1 MKGKCVIFM
10 AKRIKKGRNLNDM
23 LSQLEGVELSV
34 NDIEQLA
41 LQIIMESET
50 TFNKVAALKLLVE
63 IKKHLSKD
71 KNEKDLLDI
80 LKGE

>member
-1 MKGKCVIFM
+1 M

-23 LSQLEGVELSV
+23 ISQLEGVELSV

-41 LQIIMESET
+41 LQVIMESET

-63 IKKHLSKD
+63 IKKHLSTD
-71 KNEKDLLDI
+71 KNEKQLLDI

>member
-1 MKGKCVIFM
+1 MTKK
-10 AKRIKKGRNLNDM
+10 IKKGRNLNDM
-23 LSQLEGVELSV
+23 LSQLQGVELSV

-41 LQIIMESET
+41 LQVIMESET

-63 IKKHLSKD
+63 IKKHLSTD
-71 KNEKDLLDI
+71 KNEKELLDI

>member
-1 MKGKCVIFM
+1 M

-23 LSQLEGVELSV
+23 ISQLEGVELSV

-41 LQIIMESET
+41 LQVIMESET

-63 IKKHLSKD
+63 IKKHLSTD
-71 KNEKDLLDI
+71 KNEKELLDI